1 MILRARVVVT
11 MDGAPIENG
20 GVAISGNRIIDV
32 GKFPE
37 VSARHSGQEIVD
49 LGEQALLPG
58 LINAHC
64 HLDYTC
70 LRCKIPSQK
79 SFADWIQAIN
89 AEKAKLSE
97 RDYLA
102 SITEGFAEAKR
113 CGTTTVANLAAFPE
127 LVAQIHS
134 PIRTW
139 WFAELIDV
147 RSPEQTNEIFDLAI
161 EALKPAEKRGLGT

>member
-1 MILRARVVVT
+1 
-11 MDGAPIENG
+11 
-20 GVAISGNRIIDV
+20 
-32 GKFPE
+32 
-37 VSARHSGQEIVD
+37 
-49 LGEQALLPG
+49 LLPG

-113 CGTTTVANLAAFPE
+113 CGTTTVANLTAFPE
-127 LVAQIHS
+127 LISQIHS

-139 WFAELIDV
+139 WFAEFIDV
-147 RSPEQTNEIFDLAI
+147 RDPSRAKEVVDLAV
-161 EALKPAEKRGLGT
+161 EQLKSQEHWGLAPHAAFTASVNLYRHCD